1 MAFSSAPKVF
11 QSLENTHRKRSVSS
25 FFKSLE
31 FYASSIELSED
42 GKNGKNLWGNPKPK
56 WAKNGLFGE
65 TFLGIV
71 PKKSLLSPSRVS
83 SADVPVRVL
92 THFFQQ
98 THVF

>member
-42 GKNGKNLWGNPKPK
+42 GKNGKNLHEKLKKKGK
-56 WAKNGLFGE
+56 E
-65 TFLGIV
+65 LG
-71 PKKSLLSPSRVS
+71 SQGVS
-83 SADVPVRVL
+83 IS
-92 THFFQQ
+92 
-98 THVF
+98 